1 MRSQA
6 RRGLVLVLGGV
17 VTSMMLAHAAG
28 GQSLS
33 ASFTV
38 DQVVARGLQENPE
51 VGAMRA
57 EVEAAQGRL
66 RQAALRPNPMLDLGG
81 QRNVT
86 GSDSNI
92 NAGVTVPLD
101 LNGRKEG
108 RVAIA
113 ERELEMKR
121 AQVVDRERRLRADIR
136 MKAAEVLAARRDL
149 QVTDELLTVNRRALD
164 LVGERARRGAVPPLE
179 ERLLLVEVNRLEASR
194 RMLESRAEISTL
206 QLKALVGW
214 TPEAPLVLDGDLATA
229 STPALDRAEAV
240 RRGLESRPDLSVAK
254 IDVAMAKAKIQKEQA
269 EGRWD
274 ASINVGYQRQDFGF
288 SGLSGVTAGGGT
300 RPIQDIF
307 HYVGGGISITLPVR
321 NRNQGNIAAAT
332 ADALAAERRVDVTTL
347 AIRQEVEA
355 AFTQYAAARQALD
368 IYDRGVRQV
377 ARENLDVVRRTQE
390 LGRTTLLDLVA
401 EQRRYIDVE
410 MGYTQ
415 SLQAVYGAA
424 VEIERAVGR
433 TSP

>member
-1 MRSQA
+1 MCS
-6 RRGLVLVLGGV
+6 RRWLVLVLGGV
-17 VTSMMLAHAAG
+17 VTGLMLVHAAG
-28 GQSLS
+28 AQVPT

-38 DQVVARGLQENPE
+38 DQLVARALQDNPE
-51 VGAMRA
+51 LGAMRA

-66 RQAALRPNPMLDLGG
+66 RQAGLRPNPMLEVGG

-92 NAGVTVPLD
+92 NAGVTLPLD

-108 RVAIA
+108 RVAVA
-113 ERELEMKR
+113 ERELDMKR
-121 AQVVDRERRLRADIR
+121 AQVVERERRLRADTR

-149 QVTDELLTVNRRALD
+149 QVTDELLRVNQQGFD
-164 LVGERARRGAVPPLE
+164 LVHQRAGRGAVPPLE
-179 ERLLLVEVNRLEASR
+179 ERLLLVEVNRLQASR
-194 RMLESRAEISTL
+194 RMLESRTQIATL
-206 QLKALVGW
+206 QLKTLLGW
-214 TPEAPLVLDGDLATA
+214 APEAPLVLDGDLMMAPVPA
-229 STPALDRAEAV
+229 ALDRVEAV
-240 RRGLESRPDLSVAK
+240 RRALEVRPDLSAAK
-254 IDVAMAKAKIQKEQA
+254 IDVAMARAKILKEQA

-274 ASINVGYQRQDFGF
+274 ASVNVGYQRQDFGF
-288 SGLSGVTAGGGT
+288 SGLSGVTASGGT

-307 HYVGGGISITLPVR
+307 HYVGAGISITLPVR

-332 ADALAAERRVDVTTL
+332 ADARAAARRVDVTTL

-355 AFTQYAAARQALD
+355 AFAQYEAARQALD

-433 TSP
+433 TNP